1 MTTSAPNTRSP
12 AEDFLLRRGVVVAIA
27 SVLLFLECAA
37 WGSWLLPESHLQ
49 RCVLSGVVCAL
60 AVGLPYL
67 MMRQSP
73 ETASFDGS
81 WLGGGLRPWLFIFPF
96 TTLLIATNVIIQQL
110 ANIFFGWFFPGARD
124 LPAMFTPADVAIQT
138 SLVLVII
145 PVAEEVLFRGFTLGL
160 LQKLVSSRIAVLLQA
175 ILFAA
180 AHLGP
185 ELRPGRVIGSFAM
198 ALAFGA
204 WRLRFRGLLPLMVVH
219 GLVNAF
225 AWLPLATIERDA
237 VNRPECRGMEAL
249 LDQPA
254 SKAVP
259 AILVHVGSEDE
270 FVQAYAI
277 NLLVKRYLIDA
288 KPFVRDALESVD
300 PALVDGAMYVC
311 QEAGYTDFIP
321 EIRALASSHALFK
334 LRGLAL
340 FRLQAFKDIE
350 GLRTIAASNPD
361 PETSKLA
368 SRLLKSLVDR
378 HDTGSAPKNNAVDND
393 SAGVGHDGTAL
404 PVPLSSP
411 FRLGVPVAGRS
422 KV

>member
-1 MTTSAPNTRSP
+1 MTTSAQNTHSP
-12 AEDFLLRRGVVVAIA
+12 AEDYIFRRGVVAAIA
-27 SVLLFLECAA
+27 GMLLLLEGAA

-73 ETASFDGS
+73 ETASFDGR
-81 WLGGGLRPWLFIFPF
+81 WLGGGVRPWLFVFPF
-96 TTLLIATNVIIQQL
+96 TAILIAMNVIIHQL
-110 ANIFFGWFFPGARD
+110 ATILFGWYFPGARD
-124 LPAMFTPADVAIQT
+124 LPAMFTPADVTIQT
-138 SLVLVII
+138 FLALFIVPI
-145 PVAEEVLFRGFTLGL
+145 AEEVLFRGFTLGL
-160 LQKLVSSRIAVLLQA
+160 LQKIVSSRIAVLLQA

-185 ELRPGRVIGSFAM
+185 ELRPSRVIGSFAI

-204 WRLRFRGLLPLMVVH
+204 WRLSCRGLLPLMVVH

-237 VNRPECRGMEAL
+237 VTRPECRKMEAL
-249 LDQPA
+249 LHEPA

-270 FVQAYAI
+270 LVQAYAI

-288 KPFVRDALESVD
+288 KPFVRDALESSD

-321 EIRALASSHALFK
+321 EIRDLASSHALFK

-350 GLRTIAASNPD
+350 GLRGIAASHPD
-361 PETSKLA
+361 PQTSSLA
-368 SRLLKSLVDR
+368 KRLLESIDNRPDR
-378 HDTGSAPKNNAVDND
+378 RGSGK
-393 SAGVGHDGTAL
+393 
-404 PVPLSSP
+404 
-411 FRLGVPVAGRS
+411 
-422 KV
+422 

>member
-12 AEDFLLRRGVVVAIA
+12 AEDCLLRRGVVVAIA
-27 SVLLFLECAA
+27 GVLLILEGAA

-67 MMRQSP
+67 MMWQSP
-73 ETASFDGS
+73 GTASFDGRWS
-81 WLGGGLRPWLFIFPF
+81 GGGLRPWLFVFPF
-96 TTLLIATNVIIQQL
+96 TAILIAMNVIIQQL
-110 ANIFFGWFFPGARD
+110 ATIFFGGYFPGARD

-138 SLVLVII
+138 VLVLVIVPI
-145 PVAEEVLFRGFTLGL
+145 AEEVLFRGFTFGL
-160 LQKLVSSRIAVLLQA
+160 LVKIVSSRIAVLLQA

-185 ELRPGRVIGSFAM
+185 ELRPSRVIGSFVM

-237 VNRPECRGMEAL
+237 VTRPECRKMEAL
-249 LDQPA
+249 LHEPA

-259 AILVHVGSEDE
+259 AILIHVGSEDE
-270 FVQAYAI
+270 LVQAYAI

-288 KPFVRDALESVD
+288 KPFVRDALGSSD

-311 QEAGYTDFIP
+311 QEAGYTDLIP
-321 EIRALASSHALFK
+321 EIRDLASSHALFK

-350 GLRTIAASNPD
+350 GLRGIAASHPD
-361 PETSKLA
+361 PQTSSLA
-368 SRLLKSLVDR
+368 KRLLESIDDR
-378 HDTGSAPKNNAVDND
+378 PDRRGSGK
-393 SAGVGHDGTAL
+393 
-404 PVPLSSP
+404 
-411 FRLGVPVAGRS
+411 
-422 KV
+422 